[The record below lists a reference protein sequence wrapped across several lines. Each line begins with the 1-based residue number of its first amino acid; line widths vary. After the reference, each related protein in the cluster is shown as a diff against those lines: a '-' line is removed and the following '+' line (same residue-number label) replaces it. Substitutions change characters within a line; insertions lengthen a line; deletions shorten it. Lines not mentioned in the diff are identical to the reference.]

1 MSKPGEIAKL
11 IQTIANANN
20 NVAQVAMFDAKVV
33 EVQDLTCT
41 VERQGLQ
48 YSARL
53 CAAFESSDSQI
64 IIKPK
69 VGSSVMVGDLSNG
82 LLRDLVVLSVSDVE
96 LVSMNGGSLGG
107 MVKIE
112 ELRKS
117 LDSLKQYCED
127 LKSAIATGLNA
138 VKAGSAA
145 DGPGGAQAFNNAMA
159 GKSITIE
166 DMEDTKI
173 LH

>member
-11 IQTIANANN
+11 IQTIANSNN

-33 EVQDLTCT
+33 EVQEITCT

-69 VGSSVMVGDLSNG
+69 PGSSVLVGDLTNG
-82 LLRDLVVLSVSDVE
+82 LLRDLIILSCSDVE
-96 LVSMNGGSLGG
+96 VVLMNGGELGG
-107 MVKIE
+107 LVKIE

-117 LDSLKQYCED
+117 LDSLKQYCES
-127 LKSAIATGLNA
+127 LKSAIAAGLNA
-138 VKAGSAA
+138 VGVGTAA
-145 DGPGGAQAFNNAMA
+145 SGTNGAKAFNDAMA

-166 DMEDTKI
+166 DMEDSKI